1 MEKGFEEQNLF
12 TFDNLNTFSQSQH
25 GTVEQVVS
33 KRLLSTSFI
42 AAMTEKDQLQLKAQF
57 EKIVYDFTGLEYK
70 IRLIFHMSHM
80 HIIFKKYVVKS

>member
-1 MEKGFEEQNLF
+1 MKTGKRFLKSNLF
-12 TFDNLNTFSQSQH
+12 TFDSLETFSQSQH

-57 EKIVYDFTGLEYK
+57 EKLFMILQG
-70 IRLIFHMSHM
+70 
-80 HIIFKKYVVKS
+80 